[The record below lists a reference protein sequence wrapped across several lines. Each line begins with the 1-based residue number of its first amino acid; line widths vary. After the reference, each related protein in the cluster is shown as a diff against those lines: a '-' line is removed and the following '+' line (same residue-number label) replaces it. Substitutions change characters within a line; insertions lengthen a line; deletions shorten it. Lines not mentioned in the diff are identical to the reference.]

1 MKYIYIVILSAFM
14 LITSATPK
22 YREETEVTV
31 LNSKGLL
38 KKYIYHKERKVAL
51 VRGRRRI
58 PISRQQV
65 EYNKMFFRQLENM
78 ETLYGIKI
86 KYPELIYD
94 DVCILSDIL
103 SDHDVAEVN
112 ALTHIS
118 GNVKNIN
125 LMHINMYYTYL
136 SQRVDYVFFLKIL
149 VENDKLKEY
158 EYKCITDFSG
168 EIENHKHSYQYDN
181 LGRIIQITNICNDEK
196 EVLSIQYH

>member
-1 MKYIYIVILSAFM
+1 M
-14 LITSATPK
+14 LITSATSK
-22 YREETEVTV
+22 SSEETEVTV

-58 PISRQQV
+58 PNSRPQV
-65 EYNKMFFRQLENM
+65 EYNKMFFRQLGNM
-78 ETLYGIKI
+78 ESSYGVKI

-103 SDHDVAEVN
+103 SEYDLSEVN

-118 GNVKNIN
+118 GNVKSINI
-125 LMHINMYYTYL
+125 MHINKYYTYL
-136 SQRVDYVFFLKIL
+136 NQKVDYVFSLKIL
-149 VENDKLKEY
+149 IENDKLKEY

-196 EVLSIQYH
+196 EVLSIHYH